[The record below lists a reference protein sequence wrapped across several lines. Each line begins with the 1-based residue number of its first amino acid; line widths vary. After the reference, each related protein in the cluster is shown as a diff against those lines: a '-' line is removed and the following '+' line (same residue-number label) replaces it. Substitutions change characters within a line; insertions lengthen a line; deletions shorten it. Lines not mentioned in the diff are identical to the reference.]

1 MERILL
7 ALTKL
12 FSKTPNFILHYKRQV
27 LAVLLVI
34 SAFLFYGIFSLTVFD
49 MSSDSFLEDENPA
62 QIALDEFRRQF
73 GGDDSV
79 FIIYAAKDG
88 DVFSRESLTAIQNL
102 TQDLVDWED
111 LDRSDYGFVPWDELS
126 HIRRV
131 QSLGNIR
138 VQESIGDTLRS
149 DRLIPRQLPETDSEL
164 RALKR
169 KALDQKDFVGAFY
182 SPDGLYGAILVQ
194 TDYGTIPV
202 EGYESAVDV
211 AGIELDDGFASFDL
225 SFDETA
231 EVQEVEFQD
240 TDQLAYFDFDT
251 ALTEV
256 YENYESQFDFYPVGT
271 PSMMGQMQ
279 GVLNQMAMLGT
290 LMVLIFSLLLWILFR
305 SGSALVWPMVT
316 IALSVAWCWGIT
328 VWLGVTV
335 STMIALTVLLI
346 FAVGIADCVH
356 VMSAYFTFRR
366 DGIDHYE
373 ALSRAYEKVSLAILL
388 TTMTTAAGVSVLAT
402 SSLEPIKV
410 FAIMSAMGVVL
421 AFLFTIFLLP
431 ILLDLWHP
439 SSIDNKEKPSL
450 ADRLGFR
457 WHSLEKKTQLL
468 IATVVAAIV
477 FLSLGFL
484 VGTFINIVIGLTYW
498 IVNYQRAILSKV
510 PAIVESSPHL
520 IILIFGVGFAIC
532 AYGATKIL
540 IDTNIAEMFRSDHP
554 LTIAVEVV
562 DENMSGAQNMEIM
575 IDTKKTDGMLNV
587 QLLSAVDQLQS
598 RIEERYP
605 EIIGR
610 TNSLAN
616 IVKDTNQAMNGDDP
630 AFYRIPESDQAIS
643 QLLFMFNSA
652 NPDDRRNIV
661 SDDYSRSHISVT
673 ARNMGSYE
681 YKALFEEIAS
691 EVDDTFKDV
700 EPEFPGLDVNL
711 TGSMATLMVMA
722 DEVANSQFNS
732 FALALLIVSLIKM
745 ISLGSI
751 KGGAMGMVPNAIP
764 AFLAFGLMGLFG
776 IPLDTDTLLIAPII
790 LGIAV
795 DDTIHFMTH
804 YRIELSKTGS
814 IGIALDSAI
823 KEVGQAVMFTT
834 MVIGLGFAVL
844 SFSDYL
850 GMAKVGFFGSMAIF
864 VALLC
869 DLFLIPA
876 MIIIFKP
883 KFGVKDVDTQTN
895 FQEATT

>member
-1 MERILL
+1 M
-7 ALTKL
+7 
-12 FSKTPNFILHYKRQV
+12 
-27 LAVLLVI
+27 
-34 SAFLFYGIFSLTVFD
+34 
-49 MSSDSFLEDENPA
+49 
-62 QIALDEFRRQF
+62 
-73 GGDDSV
+73 
-79 FIIYAAKDG
+79 
-88 DVFSRESLTAIQNL
+88 
-102 TQDLVDWED
+102 
-111 LDRSDYGFVPWDELS
+111 
-126 HIRRV
+126 
-131 QSLGNIR
+131 
-138 VQESIGDTLRS
+138 
-149 DRLIPRQLPETDSEL
+149 
-164 RALKR
+164 
-169 KALDQKDFVGAFY
+169 
-182 SPDGLYGAILVQ
+182 
-194 TDYGTIPV
+194 
-202 EGYESAVDV
+202 
-211 AGIELDDGFASFDL
+211 
-225 SFDETA
+225 
-231 EVQEVEFQD
+231 
-240 TDQLAYFDFDT
+240 
-251 ALTEV
+251 
-256 YENYESQFDFYPVGT
+256 
-271 PSMMGQMQ
+271 
-279 GVLNQMAMLGT
+279 
-290 LMVLIFSLLLWILFR
+290 
-305 SGSALVWPMVT
+305 
-316 IALSVAWCWGIT
+316 
-328 VWLGVTV
+328 
-335 STMIALTVLLI
+335 
-346 FAVGIADCVH
+346 
-356 VMSAYFTFRR
+356 
-366 DGIDHYE
+366 
-373 ALSRAYEKVSLAILL
+373 
-388 TTMTTAAGVSVLAT
+388 
-402 SSLEPIKV
+402 
-410 FAIMSAMGVVL
+410 
-421 AFLFTIFLLP
+421 
-431 ILLDLWHP
+431 
-439 SSIDNKEKPSL
+439 
-450 ADRLGFR
+450 
-457 WHSLEKKTQLL
+457 
-468 IATVVAAIV
+468 
-477 FLSLGFL
+477 
-484 VGTFINIVIGLTYW
+484 
-498 IVNYQRAILSKV
+498 
-510 PAIVESSPHL
+510 
-520 IILIFGVGFAIC
+520 
-532 AYGATKIL
+532 
-540 IDTNIAEMFRSDHP
+540 
-554 LTIAVEVV
+554 
-562 DENMSGAQNMEIM
+562 
-575 IDTKKTDGMLNV
+575 

-681 YKALFEEIAS
+681 YKALFEEIAND
-691 EVDDTFKDV
+691 VDDTFKDV

-732 FALALLIVSLIKM
+732 FALALLIVSLIMM

-895 FQEATT
+895 FKRQQHDNQTRSNLSDGSIPRNRHLILWRPRNFRPGNYATCRRCTATDE

>member
-1 MERILL
+1 
-7 ALTKL
+7 
-12 FSKTPNFILHYKRQV
+12 
-27 LAVLLVI
+27 
-34 SAFLFYGIFSLTVFD
+34 
-49 MSSDSFLEDENPA
+49 
-62 QIALDEFRRQF
+62 
-73 GGDDSV
+73 
-79 FIIYAAKDG
+79 
-88 DVFSRESLTAIQNL
+88 
-102 TQDLVDWED
+102 
-111 LDRSDYGFVPWDELS
+111 
-126 HIRRV
+126 
-131 QSLGNIR
+131 
-138 VQESIGDTLRS
+138 
-149 DRLIPRQLPETDSEL
+149 
-164 RALKR
+164 
-169 KALDQKDFVGAFY
+169 
-182 SPDGLYGAILVQ
+182 
-194 TDYGTIPV
+194 
-202 EGYESAVDV
+202 
-211 AGIELDDGFASFDL
+211 
-225 SFDETA
+225 
-231 EVQEVEFQD
+231 
-240 TDQLAYFDFDT
+240 
-251 ALTEV
+251 
-256 YENYESQFDFYPVGT
+256 
-271 PSMMGQMQ
+271 
-279 GVLNQMAMLGT
+279 
-290 LMVLIFSLLLWILFR
+290 
-305 SGSALVWPMVT
+305 
-316 IALSVAWCWGIT
+316 
-328 VWLGVTV
+328 
-335 STMIALTVLLI
+335 MIALTVLLI

-366 DGIDHYE
+366 DGIDHYK

-388 TTMTTAAGVSVLAT
+388 TTLTTAAGVSVLAT

-457 WHSLEKKTQLL
+457 WHSLENKTQLL
-468 IATVVAAIV
+468 IAAVVAAIV

-484 VGTFINIVIGLTYW
+484 VGTFINFVIGLTYW

-575 IDTKKTDGMLNV
+575 IDTKKTDGMLNM

-691 EVDDTFKDV
+691 DVDDTFKDV

-732 FALALLIVSLIKM
+732 FALALLIVSLIMM